1 MKNTNKSIKNSIKIS
16 KKTIIAVIIAIIAIY
31 VVIVVSNLIKNPT
44 DTVMIENGKL
54 YSEEQVAGYII
65 RDEIVIKG
73 KNYKNGMEK
82 IVNEGERA
90 AKDESVFRYYTTG
103 EENLIKK
110 IQEVSLKI
118 QEALSSENINPTGD
132 IKVLENQIDEKLSNL
147 YTINDIQKIQE
158 YKKDINTYITKKAK
172 ISGDLSPAGSNIK
185 KLYEERAKYE
195 EELNNGAEYVT
206 APNSGLVSYRVDG
219 LEGVLTPETFST
231 LTAKKLEELN
241 VKTGQII
248 STSEEEGKIIDNF
261 KCYIAVILNSEKSK
275 DAKVG
280 NSIKVRLS
288 NSKEVPA
295 EIEYISQEDDGRKV
309 VVIKIEKYIQELIN
323 YRKISLDII
332 WWGDTGLKVPNSA
345 IVYQDNKAYV
355 VRNKSRIFS

>member
-16 KKTIIAVIIAIIAIY
+16 KKTIIAVIITIIAIY

-132 IKVLENQIDEKLSNL
+132 IKVLEN
-147 YTINDIQKIQE
+147 
-158 YKKDINTYITKKAK
+158 
-172 ISGDLSPAGSNIK
+172 
-185 KLYEERAKYE
+185 
-195 EELNNGAEYVT
+195 
-206 APNSGLVSYRVDG
+206 
-219 LEGVLTPETFST
+219 
-231 LTAKKLEELN
+231 
-241 VKTGQII
+241 
-248 STSEEEGKIIDNF
+248 
-261 KCYIAVILNSEKSK
+261 
-275 DAKVG
+275 
-280 NSIKVRLS
+280 
-288 NSKEVPA
+288 
-295 EIEYISQEDDGRKV
+295 
-309 VVIKIEKYIQELIN
+309 
-323 YRKISLDII
+323 
-332 WWGDTGLKVPNSA
+332 
-345 IVYQDNKAYV
+345 
-355 VRNKSRIFS
+355 